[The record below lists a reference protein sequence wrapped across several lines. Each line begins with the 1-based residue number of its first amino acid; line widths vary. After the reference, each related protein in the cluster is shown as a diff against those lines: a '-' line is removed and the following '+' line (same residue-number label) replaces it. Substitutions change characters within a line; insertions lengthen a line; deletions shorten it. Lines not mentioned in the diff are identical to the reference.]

1 MGPWQILIPK
11 LETICVYGKA
21 MTPWLWKQLVD
32 SLSGPCPEG
41 QKDEFWEAVLWLAMN
56 NLSIKLC
63 PAELKLELPSGLV
76 STARTPREQ
85 LVKYGDQAA
94 VLTLWLA
101 SCISH
106 AVANT

>member
-1 MGPWQILIPK
+1 M
-11 LETICVYGKA
+11 ICVYEKT

-32 SLSGPCPEG
+32 SLSVPCPVG

-56 NLSIKLC
+56 NLAIKLC
-63 PAELKLELPSGLV
+63 PGELKLELPSGLV
-76 STARTPREQ
+76 STARAPREQ
-85 LVKYGDQAA
+85 LVKHGGQAA

-101 SCISH
+101 SWLSH